1 MISSASNA
9 QIKYLVKLQEKAALR
24 KSDRV
29 FVCEGRKMFEEVLYY
44 DKKSIV
50 KAYVTE
56 RFLEMIQEMD
66 AVGKEAAADQM
77 LTMKRM
83 QEIDYE
89 VVTEAVMKEAA
100 QTVTPQGIL
109 AIVRQPE
116 YTLEQM
122 LGEKAAAGEKLDGQ
136 KGNVVVKHNTEG
148 GVRLLLLESLRDPGN
163 LGTIIRTAEGAGMD
177 GVILNAESVDIF
189 NPKVIRST
197 MGAIYRVPFLYVQDF
212 YGLLENLK
220 EQGIEIYAA
229 HLAGSVEYDTVDYP
243 KCHALMIGNEANGL
257 TDRAAELAASCI
269 RIPMDGRVESLNAGV
284 AAAILMYE
292 TKRQLRRK

>member
-9 QIKYLVKLQEKAALR
+9 QIKYLIKLQEKAAVR
-24 KSDRV
+24 KADRV
-29 FVCEGRKMFEEVLYY
+29 FVCEGRKMFEEVLFY

-56 RFLEMIQEMD
+56 RFLEGVQNTAD
-66 AVGKEAAADQM
+66 SAKENGTEAMNALSMAQ
-77 LTMKRM
+77 LK
-83 QEIDYE
+83 EIDYE
-89 VVTEAVMKEAA
+89 IVTEAVMKEAA
-100 QTVTPQGIL
+100 ETVTPQGVL

-122 LGEKAAAGEKLDGQ
+122 LAGRMADGTVS
-136 KGNVVVKHNTEG
+136 GRT
-148 GVRLLLLESLRDPGN
+148 RLLLLESLRDPGN
-163 LGTIIRTAEGAGMD
+163 LGTIIRTAEGAGMN

-212 YGLLENLK
+212 YGLLKELK
-220 EQGIEIYAA
+220 EQEIAVYAA

-243 KCHALMIGNEANGL
+243 AKLALMIGNEANGL
-257 TDRAAELAASCI
+257 TEQAAELSTSRI
-269 RIPMDGRVESLNAGV
+269 RIPMEGKVESLNAGV

-292 TKRQLRRK
+292 TKRQLRSR

>member
-24 KSDRV
+24 KEDRV

-44 DKKSIV
+44 DKESIV

-56 RFLEMIQEMD
+56 RFLEMVQEMD
-66 AVGKEAAADQM
+66 AAGEEAATEQM

-89 VVTEAVMKEAA
+89 VVTEAVLKEAA

-116 YTLEQM
+116 YTLEQI
-122 LGEKAAAGEKLDGQ
+122 LGAKE
-136 KGNVVVKHNTEG
+136 NTTG
-148 GVRLLLLESLRDPGN
+148 IRLLLLENLRDPGN

-212 YGLLENLK
+212 YGLLEKLK
-220 EQGIEIYAA
+220 EQGISVYAA
-229 HLAGSVEYDTVDYP
+229 HLAGSVEYDTVAYP
-243 KCHALMIGNEANGL
+243 ERCAIMIGNEANGL
-257 TDRAAELAASCI
+257 TDRAAELATSCI
-269 RIPMDGRVESLNAGV
+269 RIPMDGKVESLNAGV
-284 AAAILMYE
+284 AAAVLMYE
-292 TKRQLRRK
+292 TKRQQRYREREKK

>member
-9 QIKYLVKLQEKAALR
+9 QMKHLVKLQEKAAAR
-24 KSDRV
+24 REEHV

-56 RFLEMIQEMD
+56 RFLE
-66 AVGKEAAADQM
+66 AAKEGDGALLIEQ
-77 LTMKRM
+77 LS
-83 QEIDYE
+83 QIDYE

-100 QTVTPQGIL
+100 QTVTPQGVL

-122 LGEKAAAGEKLDGQ
+122 I
-136 KGNVVVKHNTEG
+136 KGDR
-148 GVRLLLLESLRDPGN
+148 VRLLLLESLRDPGN
-163 LGTIIRTAEGAGMD
+163 LGTIIRTAEGAGMS

-212 YGLLENLK
+212 YGLLKDLK
-220 EQGIEIYAA
+220 QQEIAVYAA
-229 HLAGSVEYDTVDYP
+229 HLAGSVEYDTVEYP
-243 KCHALMIGNEANGL
+243 KKLALMIGNEANGL
-257 TDRAAELAASCI
+257 TEQAAELATSRI
-269 RIPMDGRVESLNAGV
+269 RIPMEGKVESLNAGV

-292 TKRQLRRK
+292 TKRQMRKSM